1 MAKENVESAIES
13 TPRWVL
19 SVYVGLMRCLKR
31 LLAWIGIL
39 PKIDKR
45 AKSDRRFHYL
55 RSLLAIHQLDDMIQ
69 LDVPWW
75 TYDAIAEIDAYIQ
88 KLGYLPTVFEYGS
101 GASTLWLA
109 KRAEK
114 VISIEHDKRWFDNL
128 KNKLTD
134 VHNVELILVQPDKNI
149 SERKYLSQK
158 AKNVSFKSYV
168 TKIAEC
174 NQTFDVIIVD
184 GRSREACLE
193 ECRAFLKPHG
203 IILFDNSN
211 RKRYQNAIQHASLK
225 IQRFYGRVPG
235 SPFNSET
242 SILHR

>member
-1 MAKENVESAIES
+1 MARENVESAIES
-13 TPRWVL
+13 TPRWLL
-19 SVYVGLMRCLKR
+19 STYVVLMRFIKR
-31 LLAWIGIL
+31 LLAWIGLL

-75 TYDAIAEIDAYIQ
+75 TYDAITEIETYIQ

-101 GASTLWLA
+101 GASTIWLA
-109 KRAEK
+109 KRAKK
-114 VISIEHDKRWFDNL
+114 VISIEHDRRWFDNL
-128 KNKLTD
+128 KNKLAN
-134 VHNVELILVQPDKNI
+134 VHNVELIFVPPDKNT
-149 SERKYLSQK
+149 SESKYRSQK
-158 AKNVSFKSYV
+158 AKNVTFKSYV
-168 TKIAEC
+168 TKISEC

-193 ECRAFLKPHG
+193 ECRAFLKPNG
-203 IILFDNSN
+203 IIIFDNSN
-211 RKRYQNAIQHASLK
+211 RKRYQGAIQNAALK
-225 IQRFYGRVPG
+225 MQRFYGRVPG

-242 SILHR
+242 SILRR